1 MIDVQIDGLPA
12 LSEALDELGK
22 DVASRVLARAG
33 RKAMRPVREAM
44 YRSAGYDASNHG
56 QHMRDTIKIRA
67 IREGD
72 ERVVRVGPVMKTP
85 HYIKAKAQEYGTSKQ
100 MAKPF
105 IRPAL
110 DNNLNEVVASLRDEL
125 SAGITRAQ
133 RRIAAK
139 NK

>member
-12 LSEALDELGK
+12 LSEALDELGQ
-22 DVASRVLARAG
+22 DVACRVLARAG
-33 RKAMRPVREAM
+33 RKAMRPVQEAM
-44 YRSAGYDASNHG
+44 YLSAGYDASSHG
-56 QHMRDTIKIRA
+56 QHMRDTIKIRS
-67 IREGD
+67 IREGS
-72 ERVVRVGPVMKTP
+72 ERVLRVGPAMKAP
-85 HYIKAKAQEYGTSKQ
+85 HYIKARAQEYGTSKQ

-110 DNNLNEVVASLRDEL
+110 ENNLNEVVATLREEL
-125 SAGITRAQ
+125 GAGIARAQ

>member
-12 LSEALDELGK
+12 LSEALDELGQ

-33 RKAMRPVREAM
+33 RKAMRPVQEAM
-44 YRSAGYDASNHG
+44 YQSAGYDDSNHG
-56 QHMRDTIKIRA
+56 QHMRDTIKIRS
-67 IREGD
+67 IREGS
-72 ERVVRVGPVMKTP
+72 ERVLRVGPAMKAP
-85 HYIKAKAQEYGTSKQ
+85 HYIKARAQEYGTSKQ

-110 DNNLNEVVASLRDEL
+110 ENNLNEVVATLREEL
-125 SAGITRAQ
+125 GAGIARAQ